1 MTQRNKEETIDE
13 ARKGAKSFAGYS
25 GRCKTC
31 GASLKDRKADAGS
44 TQEADPA
51 VHIMRAFVSMG
62 LSEAE
67 AIVAA
72 RLDEPILGDVK
83 VRDLL
88 NE

>member
-62 LSEAE
+62 ATSRPKTIARQQGSMSQCSAMSKSETC
-67 AIVAA
+67 
-72 RLDEPILGDVK
+72 
-83 VRDLL
+83 
-88 NE
+88 